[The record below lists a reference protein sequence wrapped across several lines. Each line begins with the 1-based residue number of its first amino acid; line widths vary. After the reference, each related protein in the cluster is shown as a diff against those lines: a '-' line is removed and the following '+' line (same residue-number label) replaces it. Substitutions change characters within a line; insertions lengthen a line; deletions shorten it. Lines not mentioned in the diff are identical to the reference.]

1 MEENIEKS
9 RKDTIAEIKEKI
21 RKNPKFLHPANKERL
36 EYHEKLKFSSGYEFT
51 CWMQQNWIMKNPADI
66 NCEEIEKTIKGS
78 GCKIRKEYLDK
89 CAQKAG
95 FKNNTERVKEW
106 THKTGRNLPME
117 FNEECAAWFGDFIC
131 ENYIIKTFEEPIRTP
146 YGNPGFDWLCK
157 KGEKID
163 HKGSCLIYG
172 KYGSPHWIFNIMCNN
187 IADWFIL
194 SAWDNRDS
202 LNPLHVWIFYR
213 YDIVRGRKFCEF
225 DSFLVTNTPEKLKEL
240 EKWEVT
246 DRLDKLK
253 ELCNKD
259 RDYEA
264 K

>member
-1 MEENIEKS
+1 MGENIEEI
-9 RKDTIAEIKEKI
+9 RKDAITEIKEKAK
-21 RKNPKFLHPANKERL
+21 KNPKYLSPMNKEHQEDMKRL
-36 EYHEKLKFSSGYEFT
+36 EFTNGCEFT
-51 CWMQQNWIMKNPADI
+51 LWMQHNGIMRNPADI
-66 NCEEIEKTIKGS
+66 SRKEIENTVKRS

-89 CAQKAG
+89 CARKAG
-95 FKNNTERVKEW
+95 FKNHAERAKEW
-106 THKTGRNLPME
+106 THETGRNLPME
-117 FNEECAAWFGDFIC
+117 FNEECASWFGDFIC
-131 ENYIIKTFEEPIRTP
+131 ENYIIKTFEEYTIMP
-146 YGNPGFDWLCK
+146 YGNPGFDWICK

-172 KYGSPHWIFNIMCNN
+172 EYGSPHWIFNIMCNN

-202 LNPLHVWIFYR
+202 LNPLHVWMFHR
-213 YDIVRGRKFCEF
+213 YDIVRGRRFCDF
-225 DSFLVTNTPEKLKEL
+225 DSFQVTNVPEKLEEL

-253 ELCNKD
+253 ELCNED
-259 RDYEA
+259 RDYYT